1 MASHDQAPGD
11 TPGAA
16 PSPARLL
23 HQTAVLV
30 AEMAG
35 QIAALEH
42 TSQELRADIARLE
55 RRADDQAFTI
65 SFQACELGYL
75 ASQLRDR

>member
-1 MASHDQAPGD
+1 MATHDQAPGD

-35 QIAALEH
+35 RITALEH
-42 TSQELRADIARLE
+42 ANQELRADVARLE
-55 RRADDQAFTI
+55 RRADEQAFTI
-65 SFQACELGYL
+65 SFQSCELKYL
-75 ASQLRDR
+75 TDQQRGQ